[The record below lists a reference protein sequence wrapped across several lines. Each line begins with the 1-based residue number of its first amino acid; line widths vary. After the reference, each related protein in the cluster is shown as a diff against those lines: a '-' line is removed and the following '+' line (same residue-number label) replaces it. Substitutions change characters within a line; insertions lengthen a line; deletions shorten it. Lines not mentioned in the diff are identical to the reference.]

1 MPLRDSRRVYAGKVL
16 DLDLDSVEFPNGT
29 AGTLEM
35 IRHPGAAAVL
45 PVLGS
50 LANPRP
56 DVALIRQFRHAADG
70 FLWEI
75 PAGRLE
81 AGEAPEACG
90 RRELTEEAGL
100 VAGRMDQLLSIYTT
114 PGFTDERIHLFAA
127 EVVDRVPPDREA
139 DEFLEVHTVSW
150 DEVGRMV
157 ARGDIR
163 DGKTLV
169 TLLYYQE
176 FRAARRRP

>member
-1 MPLRDSRRVYAGKVL
+1 MPLRDSRRIYEGKVL
-16 DLDLDSVEFPNGT
+16 DLDLDSVEYPNGS

-45 PVLGS
+45 PILGP
-50 LANPRP
+50 LAHPRP
-56 DVALIRQFRHAADG
+56 TVVLIRQFRHAADG

-81 AGEAPEACG
+81 PGESPEACA
-90 RRELTEEAGL
+90 RRELTEETGL
-100 VAGRMDQLLSIYTT
+100 VAGRLDRLLSLYTT
-114 PGFTDERIHLFAA
+114 PGFTDELIHLFAA
-127 EVVDRVPPDREA
+127 EVVDRRSPDREA
-139 DEFLEVHTVSW
+139 DEFLEVHDLPW

-157 ARGDIR
+157 ARGEIR

-176 FRAARRRP
+176 FRAALQRP